1 MGLKRLVLVVV
12 AAVGVGLSAWAN
24 NVMPGSVRAEANR
37 AFAVFAG
44 EVLAR
49 RDSVVLDT
57 TQWGVGETGWGTILD
72 VKVLRSWKGLRA
84 DTVVIMLASS
94 DTGLAPESAYL
105 VGERY
110 LIYAGLIPDVGGWY
124 AGWGGRLVA
133 SGRTG
138 PLWTS
143 AADLR
148 QLGLVAIDSAWLRG
162 SAPSSLD
169 SMQIVP
175 LADSLA
181 KRVH

>member
-1 MGLKRLVLVVV
+1 M
-12 AAVGVGLSAWAN
+12 AAVGVASSAWASS
-24 NVMPGSVRAEANR
+24 VAPGPVSVELNR

-44 EVLAR
+44 VVQAR

-57 TQWGVGETGWGTILD
+57 SLSGLVGETEWGTILV
-72 VKVLRSWKGLRA
+72 VKALRSWKGLRA
-84 DTVVIMLASS
+84 DSVVTMMATS
-94 DTGLAPESAYL
+94 DTGAAPESAFV

-110 LIYAGLIPDVGGWY
+110 LIYAGLIEPAWRGRY
-124 AGWGGRLVA
+124 AGWVGRLFV
-133 SGRTG
+133 SGRTM
-138 PLWTS
+138 PLWMA

-169 SMQIVP
+169 SLQIIP

-181 KRVH
+181 RRAH